1 MLPMK
6 NNNIIIV
13 EIVEIIVEIIVE
25 KCSNA
30 IYTNVVNANT
40 KPSSQE
46 VQDPSYYQ
54 FFIIDIKKLSYTLK
68 N

>member
-30 IYTNVVNANT
+30 IYTNVDNAVCYINISA
-40 KPSSQE
+40 KYFWVGVSGWCLRL
-46 VQDPSYYQ
+46 
-54 FFIIDIKKLSYTLK
+54 LSCEL
-68 N
+68 